1 MIKRISIIVFAVV
14 CVFSICGC
22 NDVYYGG
29 EATAN
34 ASANEQL
41 RKMQNIQTIQFEC
54 LEHPEYRTKLPE
66 SITTKYTKEEI
77 KQAFVNLK
85 WEYKE

>member
-1 MIKRISIIVFAVV
+1 MRYMNQEKVSEI
-14 CVFSICGC
+14 
-22 NDVYYGG
+22 NL
-29 EATAN
+29 
-34 ASANEQL
+34 L

-66 SITTKYTKEEI
+66 SITSKYTKEEI
-77 KQAFVNLK
+77 KQAFINLK